1 MPAVHVPEGHWHQR
15 ASAETRRGTLRA
27 SADRG
32 EADVPRRR
40 RSRKPQASD
49 GRRGGRC
56 GSERSLRPLTYRSA
70 TDAGGRAQQCDTT
83 PRPPDIPTT
92 PVAVVQHGR
101 RLFNRGSAA
110 GLQMVECTERSR
122 QHTPRHVGYVV
133 SDQGARGL
141 PGRRCSRISL
151 RRNDKGS
158 WLATCVPHGWL
169 RPSAHRATDSDAY
182 PRCVDGEAPS
192 QQHGPERV

>member
-1 MPAVHVPEGHWHQR
+1 MCGRGRSCAGEQRPTRPSLRHERSMPAVHVPEGHWHQR

-56 GSERSLRPLTYRSA
+56 CFERSLRPLTYRSA

-83 PRPPDIPTT
+83 HARPASHHVGRGGSAQPAPVQPRQRSRPSDGGVHKMTSTKHPET
-92 PVAVVQHGR
+92 R
-101 RLFNRGSAA
+101 RLRRWRPGCVRPTRQTKIAHGVRNATTKAA
-110 GLQMVECTERSR
+110 GWLPEGSGSMV
-122 QHTPRHVGYVV
+122 G
-133 SDQGARGL
+133 D
-141 PGRRCSRISL
+141 
-151 RRNDKGS
+151 
-158 WLATCVPHGWL
+158 
-169 RPSAHRATDSDAY
+169 
-182 PRCVDGEAPS
+182 
-192 QQHGPERV
+192 